1 LICQLIEHF
10 SKHQSSLYYYRFGL
24 RCWRWFFS
32 YSQFQCVSIL
42 SRKFNPLTQYVVV
55 KINSLWR
62 QIDFRC
68 GKSNCLLICV
78 CELIVVE
85 LKISKCSVVIKFLC
99 TGCLPFLLQSAVEIN
114 VKFLVKT
121 SAAYSRNLCHS
132 AIWRRG
138 ALHTSFQW
146 CSAEPVLLVPPNSS
160 RPITCK
166 HAKQIY
172 EKRHIPT
179 TTNHVA
185 IECN

>member
-78 CELIVVE
+78 CECVNCRGTKNI
-85 LKISKCSVVIKFLC
+85 KMQCCNQISLYWLLAFFASVCCGNKCEISCQNFGRLLAQFVPLGNLTARSV
-99 TGCLPFLLQSAVEIN
+99 AH
-114 VKFLVKT
+114 LVPVMQCR
-121 SAAYSRNLCHS
+121 A
-132 AIWRRG
+132 G
-138 ALHTSFQW
+138 ALGASQFQ
-146 CSAEPVLLVPPNSS
+146 PTNYLKTRKTNLFQQQL
-160 RPITCK
+160 ITL
-166 HAKQIY
+166 I
-172 EKRHIPT
+172 
-179 TTNHVA
+179 
-185 IECN
+185 